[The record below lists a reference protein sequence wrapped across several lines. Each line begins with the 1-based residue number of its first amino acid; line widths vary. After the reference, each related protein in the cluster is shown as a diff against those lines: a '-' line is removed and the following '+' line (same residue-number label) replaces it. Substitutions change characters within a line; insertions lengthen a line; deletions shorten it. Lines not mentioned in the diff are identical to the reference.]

1 MKLLFESGAQSWSLT
16 CNPAA
21 APRTSS
27 ALLANLPQTL
37 QLHTPKIAGSHIYW
51 HAPFVEDVENEVPVL
66 DAKPGAFIYWPVR
79 QFLEITFAPLQAETA
94 AVTVLG
100 QLDGP
105 VDEIVALGQALRENQ
120 GKAHFDGRLSL
131 LSQGSYRP
139 LPQPASGVPADI
151 VADRRALWEC
161 QPGDLQEAI
170 LSRGIMHPAGPILMA
185 ESEARVLHEILWWVR
200 ARIGK
205 EEETVLRKMAALA
218 LDKAAVRL
226 KDFCHLDQSA
236 GLLYRVAAA
245 MADERISVRDLLEEA
260 ILVAG
265 RLAAWIDL
273 LIPWNSLN
281 ESFRTALDEP
291 AVHPDR
297 PAPLEAYGAAL

>member
-51 HAPFVEDVENEVPVL
+51 HAPFVEDVENEAHVL
-66 DAKPGAFIYWPVR
+66 DARPGAFIYWPVR

-105 VDEIVALGQALRENQ
+105 VDGIVALGQALRKNQ
-120 GKAHFDGRLSL
+120 GRRRFDGRLSL
-131 LSQGSYRP
+131 QSQGGYWP
-139 LPQPASGVPADI
+139 LPRPVPGVPADI
-151 VADRRALWEC
+151 VADRRALWEN
-161 QPGDLQEAI
+161 QPGDLQAAI

-205 EEETVLRKMAALA
+205 EDGTVLRKMTALA

-236 GLLYRVAAA
+236 GLLYRLAAA
-245 MADERISVRDLLEEA
+245 MIDEQVPVRDLLEEA
-260 ILVAG
+260 ILIAG

-273 LIPWNSLN
+273 LIPWNDLN
-281 ESFRTALDEP
+281 EGFRAALDEP
-291 AVHPDR
+291 TAHPDR
-297 PAPLEAYGAAL
+297 PAPLESHGAAL

>member
-16 CNPAA
+16 CNPEA

-51 HAPFVEDVENEVPVL
+51 HAPFVEDVENEAHVL

-105 VDEIVALGQALRENQ
+105 VDGIVALGQALRENQ
-120 GKAHFDGRLSL
+120 GRTRFDGRLSL
-131 LSQGSYRP
+131 LSQGGYRP
-139 LPQPASGVPADI
+139 LPQPASSVPADI
-151 VADRRALWEC
+151 VADRRALWEN
-161 QPGDLQEAI
+161 QPDDLQAAI
-170 LSRGIMHPAGPILMA
+170 LSRGIMHPAGPVLMA
-185 ESEARVLHEILWWVR
+185 ESEARVLHEILWWAR
-200 ARIGK
+200 ARIGR
-205 EEETVLRKMAALA
+205 EDEAVLRKMAALA

-236 GLLYRVAAA
+236 GLLYRLAAA
-245 MADERISVRDLLEEA
+245 MADNQAPIRDLLEEA

-273 LIPWNSLN
+273 LIPWNDLN
-281 ESFRTALDEP
+281 ESFRAVLDEP
-291 AVHPDR
+291 DVHPHR
-297 PAPLEAYGAAL
+297 SAPLESHGAAL

>member
-66 DAKPGAFIYWPVR
+66 DARPGAFIYWPVR

-105 VDEIVALGQALRENQ
+105 VDGIVALGQALRENQ
-120 GKAHFDGRLSL
+120 GKARFDGRLSL

-139 LPQPASGVPADI
+139 LPQPASSVPTDI
-151 VADRRALWEC
+151 VADRRTLWEN

-200 ARIGK
+200 ARIGR
-205 EEETVLRKMAALA
+205 EGETVLRKMAALA

-236 GLLYRVAAA
+236 GLLYRLAAA
-245 MADERISVRDLLEEA
+245 MIDEQVPVRDLLEET

-273 LIPWNSLN
+273 LIPWNDLN
-281 ESFRTALDEP
+281 EGFRAALDEP
-291 AVHPDR
+291 ALHPDR
-297 PAPLEAYGAAL
+297 SAPHESYGAVV